1 MSRGSLLPLTLFSFI
16 GVQTDRGIRRFPFT
30 LNNATV
36 SLFYIKSANC
46 TMIQMMSGLGFKL
59 MIFYLTL
66 LLIVLFTT
74 LFCIMHSGV
83 NLIVKT
89 LFYILSTGS
98 KAIPV
103 LWQFFQTWDTP
114 EKTRSADWQP
124 IADLIQ
130 PLGLHTKRAKML
142 IQFSGKFEQELR
154 G

>member
-1 MSRGSLLPLTLFSFI
+1 MAYLELISTPRNPQTGKCVSRGSLLPLTLFSFI
-16 GVQTDRGIRRFPFT
+16 GVQTDRGIRRPPFT

-83 NLIVKT
+83 NLIVKNV
-89 LFYILSTGS
+89 ILHFIYRIESHPCS
-98 KAIPV
+98 LAV
-103 LWQFFQTWDTP
+103 LSNLGH
-114 EKTRSADWQP
+114 TREDS
-124 IADLIQ
+124 I
-130 PLGLHTKRAKML
+130 
-142 IQFSGKFEQELR
+142 S
-154 G
+154 